1 MQCTCVRQADLPNA
15 SKLFTDLIC
24 HYDRVAD
31 LYAFP
36 PNDLEA
42 IRRAAA
48 FDFPA
53 ARRAAAVE
61 AIRPLNVGSPNLDR
75 LAEPGT
81 VAVITGQ
88 QVGLFSGPVYT
99 IYKALTAIR
108 IASDLTA
115 TGTPAVPMFWLATE
129 DHDFAEVDH
138 AFAFG
143 PDHQPVRLNLE
154 ADGGAAPRPVG
165 QRTIL
170 RTPLDELRTVLGD
183 LPFAE
188 EAVALAARAYQPGET
203 LGSAFAKLL
212 RELFAPYG
220 LLFIDPMLPALRSI
234 AAPLMRSAVE
244 NMPDL
249 ARGIM
254 ARSAALVRRGYH
266 AQVLVDDHT
275 SLVFK
280 LRGGERLALRRTKDG
295 FVDHAGSGI
304 HKWSVAELAAHA
316 EELSPNA
323 LLRPVAQDYMFP
335 TAAYVGGAAE
345 LAYFAQSAILHD
357 KLLGRRPVAFPRAG
371 FTVVDERAARRME
384 KYHLNIPD
392 LFQSGRELS
401 ELIAT
406 RLVPTELRHR
416 LDTTKSAVAGTLDAL
431 DADLRRFDVSQSK
444 ALATSRRK
452 IEHQIAKI
460 TRKTA
465 LQILAKDEQAARHA
479 ASLSGLVYPN
489 GHLQERVYS
498 ILPMLARFGPDFI
511 PAIYSQVRVA
521 CPDHQ
526 FAVA

>member
-15 SKLFTDLIC
+15 SKLFIDLIY

-36 PNDLEA
+36 TNDIEA
-42 IRRAAA
+42 IRRAASFA
-48 FDFPA
+48 FPSD
-53 ARRAAAVE
+53 RRAASVE
-61 AIRPLNVGSPNLDR
+61 AIRPLNPGNPSLHR

-81 VAVITGQ
+81 VAIITGQ

-108 IASDLTA
+108 IAAELSA

-154 ADGGAAPRPVG
+154 ADGGNAPRPVG

-170 RTPLDELRTVLGD
+170 RAPLDELRAALGD
-183 LPFAE
+183 LPCAE
-188 EAVALAARAYQPGET
+188 EAVALAARSYQPGET
-203 LGSAFAKLL
+203 LGSAFTKLL

-220 LLFIDPMLPALRSI
+220 LLFIDPMLPALRSV
-234 AAPLMRSAVE
+234 AAPFMRSAVE
-244 NMPDL
+244 QMPDL
-249 ARGIM
+249 TRGII
-254 ARSAALVRRGYH
+254 ARSADLVRRGYH

-280 LRGGERLALRRTKDG
+280 LRNGERLALRRTRDG
-295 FVDHAGSGI
+295 FADHAATGAAR
-304 HKWSVAELAAHA
+304 WSVAELAAHP

-345 LAYFAQSAILHD
+345 LAYLAQSAILYD
-357 KLLGRRPVAFPRAG
+357 NLLGRRPVIFPRAG
-371 FTVVDERAARRME
+371 FTVVDERAAKRMA
-384 KYHLNIPD
+384 KYRLAITD
-392 LFQSGRELS
+392 LFQPERDLRELIS
-401 ELIAT
+401 T
-406 RLVPTELRHR
+406 RLIPNELRHR
-416 LDTTKSAVAGTLDAL
+416 LDATKSTVAQALDTL

-452 IEHQIAKI
+452 IEHQVAKI
-460 TRKTA
+460 TRKTG
-465 LQILAKDEQAARHA
+465 LQILQKDQQATHHA
-479 ASLSGLVYPN
+479 ASLSGLAFPD

-498 ILPMLARFGPDFI
+498 ILPMLARFGPNFI
-511 PAIYSQVRVA
+511 SDIYNHVRVE